1 MIIIMGGEILG
12 NRHKCR
18 LQKNGK
24 GFWMQFDWFLESVKM
39 SEGNKEYSGLLIEI
53 CTKIYL
59 KLKGP
64 GDLLK
69 TQLTFG

>member
-1 MIIIMGGEILG
+1 
-12 NRHKCR
+12 
-18 LQKNGK
+18 
-24 GFWMQFDWFLESVKM
+24 M
-39 SEGNKEYSGLLIEI
+39 SEGNKEYSGLLAEI

-69 TQLTFG
+69 IQQVFG